1 VAHWLVMTAISIH
14 ELHEH
19 TDLWVRKAT
28 DQEPIVVT
36 ADGVV
41 LAKIVPFTADLC
53 ENPFLNRKLLP
64 GFAELQATLSSGSD
78 STEIIS
84 EMREG

>member
-1 VAHWLVMTAISIH
+1 MTAISIQ

-28 DQEPIVVT
+28 EQEPIVVT
-36 ADGVV
+36 DKGRAV
-41 LAKIVPFTADLC
+41 AKIVPAPITS
-53 ENPFLNRKLLP
+53 EHTPFRARNLLP
-64 GFAELQATLSSGSD
+64 GFAELQSKLRGGTD

-84 EMREG
+84 EMRDDR